1 MLLTRVMAATDF
13 SPTAD
18 ACVRWASRRLAPM
31 EELVL
36 IHVLEAPMLP
46 RFAARGEQSVADLAV
61 LRQEARAKLAAL
73 AATLDGTKVTTEI
86 VDGPPYT
93 AICQLAMETD
103 TDLVVVGPHGE
114 RHAASRW
121 FGTTADRI
129 VRSTRVPVLVGVRGA
144 RLPRRIVAAVDD
156 SDMTATVLSWAN
168 RLAEHWEAEV
178 LVVHVLSNAVFSH
191 MMSMASATARDE
203 AAAEFEVR
211 EELHGEAVRWL
222 QSAMKSGLPRERV
235 DADVVHG
242 NPGEEIL
249 RSLRRWRGDLLVVGQ
264 HGAGRARAP
273 LLGGTVRAL
282 LHAAACPVL
291 VATPPMDE
299 IVS

>member
-1 MLLTRVMAATDF
+1 MLLRRVLAATDF

-31 EELVL
+31 EELIL
-36 IHVLEAPMLP
+36 LHVLEKPVLP
-46 RFAARGEQSVADLAV
+46 RFAARGEQAAADLAV
-61 LRQEARAKLAAL
+61 LRGEASSKLASLAL
-73 AATLDGTKVTTEI
+73 TLEGITVTPRI
-86 VDGPPYT
+86 ADGPAHST
-93 AICQLAMETD
+93 ICEIALESD
-103 TDLVVVGPHGE
+103 TDLVVVGPHGD
-114 RHAASRW
+114 RHGASRW
-121 FGTTADRI
+121 LGTTADRI
-129 VRSTRVPVLVGVRGA
+129 VRATRVPVLVGVRGA

-156 SDMTATVLSWAN
+156 SDLTATVLSWGN
-168 RLAEHWEAEV
+168 RLAEHWDAEL

-191 MMSMASATARDE
+191 MLSMAAATARDE

-211 EELHGEAVRWL
+211 EELHAEAVRWL
-222 QSAMKSGLPRERV
+222 ESAIRTGAPRERV

-242 NPGEEIL
+242 NPAEEVL

-282 LHAAACPVL
+282 LHGAACPVL
-291 VATPPMDE
+291 VVTPAVDE
-299 IVS
+299 IA